1 MLFRIEKALLEM
13 ADLAEMPEYAEKVR
27 TLFQDLIVLQR
38 KMGDKLELEELLQ
51 GR

>member
-13 ADLAEMPEYAEKVR
+13 ADLAEMPDYAEKVR
-27 TLFQDLIVLQR
+27 ALLQDLGTLQG
-38 KMGDKLELEELLQ
+38 KMGDELELEELLQ